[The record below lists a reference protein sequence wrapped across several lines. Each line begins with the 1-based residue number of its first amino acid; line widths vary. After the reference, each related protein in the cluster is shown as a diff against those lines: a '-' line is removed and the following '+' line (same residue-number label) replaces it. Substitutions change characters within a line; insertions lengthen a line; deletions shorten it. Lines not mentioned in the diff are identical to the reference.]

1 MGLASAL
8 YSSVSGLDVASTAI
22 TVTGD
27 NIANVNTPAFKERR
41 AEFADVLGQSIAS
54 VGGFSQLGAGAK
66 VQRVSTV
73 FSQGT
78 FENTGRG
85 TDLAIEGAGFFLVDS
100 SQGRSYTRAGLF
112 NFDAQGFLVN
122 PEGMRVQ
129 GFGIDPLT
137 GLSNGQLGDIQVS
150 TALSPPQPTSDIQVS
165 VNLDS
170 SSAPIPGGFDPANPN
185 GSSHFRM
192 PITVYDTQG
201 NGHTATVFYTKVA
214 TNTWDVTVGLAPADA
229 FDPVAAPGD
238 QFVIQGSTQ
247 LVFDNSGLI
256 TSITPSNPN
265 GTVTIP
271 FEFSG
276 LAGNPVQ
283 SVGLSFGNIAG
294 AGVQPTTQLAA
305 NSATNSFVQDGYAPG
320 SLQAIS
326 IDREGYITGQFSNGE
341 SINLS
346 QLALANFPNVEQ
358 LQAVGNNRLIES
370 RGSGQPIIGPAQ
382 SGNFG
387 AIRASSLEQSNVDLA
402 TQFVR
407 LIIHQRAFQA
417 NTRTVSVTNELLATL
432 NNLGQ

>member
-8 YSSVSGLDVASTAI
+8 FSSVSGLDVASTAI

-27 NIANVNTPAFKERR
+27 NIANVNTPGFKERR
-41 AEFADVLGQSIAS
+41 AEFADVLGQSIAA

-66 VQRVSTV
+66 VQRVSSV

-78 FENTGRG
+78 FETTGRG

-100 SQGRSYTRAGLF
+100 PQGRYYTRAGIF
-112 NFDAQGFLVN
+112 NFDSQGFLVN

-129 GFGIDPLT
+129 GYGIDPLT
-137 GLSNGQLGDIQVS
+137 GLSNGQLGDLQIT
-150 TALSPPQPTSDIQVS
+150 TALSSPRASTEMQLS

-170 SSAPIPGGFDPANPN
+170 AATPIPGGFVPSDPN
-185 GSSHFRM
+185 GSSHFRT
-192 PITVYDTQG
+192 PVTIYDTQG
-201 NGHTATVFYTKVA
+201 NGHTATLFYTKTA
-214 TNTWDVTVGLAPADA
+214 TNTWNVTVGLAPADA
-229 FDPVAAPGD
+229 FDPPAAAGD

-247 LVFDNSGLI
+247 LVFDNNGMI
-256 TSITPSNPN
+256 TSVAGAQPD

-271 FEFSG
+271 FEFAG

-283 SVGLSFGNIAG
+283 NVALSFGNTATSD
-294 AGVQPTTQLAA
+294 VEPTTQLAA
-305 NSATNSFVQDGYAPG
+305 NSTTNSFVQDGFAPG
-320 SLQAIS
+320 TLQAIS
-326 IDREGYITGQFSNGE
+326 IDREGFITGQFSNGE
-341 SINLS
+341 SLNLG

-370 RGSGQPIIGPAQ
+370 RGSGQPILGPAQ
-382 SGNFG
+382 SGSFG
-387 AIRASSLEQSNVDLA
+387 SIRASSLEQSNVDLA